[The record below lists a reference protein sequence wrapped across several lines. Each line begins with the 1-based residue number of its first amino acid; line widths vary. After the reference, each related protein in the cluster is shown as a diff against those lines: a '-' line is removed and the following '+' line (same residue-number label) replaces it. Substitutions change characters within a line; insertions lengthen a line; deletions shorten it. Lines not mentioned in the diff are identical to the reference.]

1 MATLGSILRR
11 AQERKALAG
20 SYSAELSEALRAHRK
35 QQLIT
40 FIAIELFL
48 VIGIAFC
55 AYYLVR
61 NPANKVQEKLLA
73 GLIGIGAGGGIE
85 AIRRIWSQ
93 WSQTTLLLLLIPES
107 SPAQLSA
114 IVERLAKKLS

>member
-1 MATLGSILRR
+1 MRSLGDILRR

-20 SYSAELSEALRAHRK
+20 SYSAELTEALRGHQK
-35 QQLIT
+35 QQLIA

-48 VIGIAFC
+48 VVGIACC

-61 NPANKVQEKLLA
+61 NPANSLQEKLLA

-85 AIRRIWSQ
+85 AIRRVWSQ

-107 SPAQLSA
+107 SPSQLA
-114 IVERLAKKLS
+114 TIVDKLAKKLS